1 MTQGNFLTLLRNRGG
16 FRLLWLGQII
26 ARLGDNFYWLALL
39 ITVNELTGSTLAMGI
54 TTISLALPQ
63 LLLGLPAG
71 VMVDRFDRRKVMIGS
86 DLLRGG
92 LVLLCLLVGS
102 REQVWI
108 FYLVGFLISAI
119 SVFFFPARQAVTPLL
134 VAEEELLAAN
144 ALLETSRT
152 LAMLL
157 GAAAAGFLIAYAGA
171 QVAFILVSVAF
182 LLSAAFLVAVR
193 VPRTVK
199 PTRTAS
205 LANLW
210 AELRQGLGF
219 VHRSRLLTGVIV
231 TLTVVMLGIGAINVL
246 WVSFMDRS
254 FGVGPEGLGIAD
266 SLQGLGM
273 LVGSVVVGNVT
284 GRFRRT
290 RLLSTSIALIGMTVV
305 AIGLAPT
312 LAFVLIILFFVGL
325 SLPSANAAATTLM
338 QTVTPNELM
347 GRVSSA
353 LGTIQQVANLL
364 SMAIAATLGDL
375 IGVRTVFVACG
386 LIMILAGGMGWVML
400 REPAEE
406 ATVRAAVATPI
417 GSEAR
422 LKGAGEL

>member
-1 MTQGNFLTLLRNRGG
+1 MTEGNFLTILRQRRD

-39 ITVNELTGSTLAMGI
+39 ITVNELTGSTLAMGM

-71 VMVDRFDRRKVMIGS
+71 VFVDRFDRRKVMIAS

-92 LVLLCLLVGS
+92 LVLFCLLVGS

-108 FYLVGFLISAI
+108 FYLVGFLMSAI

-182 LLSAAFLVAVR
+182 LLSAAFLWAVR

-199 PTRTAS
+199 PVSAAS

-210 AELRQGLGF
+210 AELRQGLSF
-219 VHRSRLLTGVIV
+219 VRRSRLLTGVII
-231 TLTVVMLGIGAINVL
+231 TFTVVMLGIGAINVL
-246 WVSFMDRS
+246 WVPFMDRA

-273 LVGSVVVGNVT
+273 LVGSIVVGNVT

-290 RLLSTSIALIGMTVV
+290 RLLSGSIGLIGLTVV
-305 AIGLAPT
+305 AVGLAPT
-312 LAFVLIILFFVGL
+312 FAIVLAILFFVGL
-325 SLPSANAAATTLM
+325 SLPSANAAATTLV
-338 QTVTPNELM
+338 QTVTPDELM
-347 GRVSSA
+347 GRVNSA
-353 LGTIQQVANLL
+353 SGTVQQVANLL
-364 SMAIAATLGDL
+364 SMAVAATLGDL
-375 IGVRTVFVACG
+375 IGVRTVFVVCG
-386 LIMILAGGMGWVML
+386 LIMVLAGVMGWLML
-400 REPAEE
+400 REPSE
-406 ATVRAAVATPI
+406 ALTGAAAVATPAA
-417 GSEAR
+417 SE
-422 LKGAGEL
+422 

>member
-1 MTQGNFLTLLRNRGG
+1 MTQGNFLTILRKRRD

-39 ITVNELTGSTLAMGI
+39 ITVNELTGSTLAMGM

-71 VMVDRFDRRKVMIGS
+71 VFVDRFDRRKVMIAS

-92 LVLLCLLVGS
+92 LVLFCLLVGS

-108 FYLVGFLISAI
+108 FYVVGFLMSAI

-157 GAAAAGFLIAYAGA
+157 GAAAAGFLIAYAG
-171 QVAFILVSVAF
+171 VKIAFILVSLSF
-182 LLSAAFLVAVR
+182 LISATFLWVVR
-193 VPRTVK
+193 VPRTVR
-199 PTRTAS
+199 PVRAANI
-205 LANLW
+205 ANLW

-219 VHRSRLLTGVIV
+219 VRRSQLLTGVMIV
-231 TLTVVMLGIGAINVL
+231 FTVVMLGIGAINVL
-246 WVSFMDRS
+246 WVPFMDRC
-254 FGVGPEGLGIAD
+254 FGVGAQGLGIAD

-273 LVGSVVVGNVT
+273 LVGSVVVGNLT

-290 RLLSTSIALIGMTVV
+290 RLLSGGIGM
-305 AIGLAPT
+305 IGLALVATGMAP
-312 LAFVLIILFFVGL
+312 AFTMVLIILFFVGL
-325 SLPSANAAATTLM
+325 FLPPINAAASTLV
-338 QTVTPNELM
+338 QTITPDELM
-347 GRVSSA
+347 GRVNSA

-364 SMAIAATLGDL
+364 SMALAATLGDL
-375 IGVRTVFVACG
+375 IGVRTVFIVCG
-386 LIMILAGGMGWVML
+386 LIMVLASGMGWRML
-400 REPAEE
+400 REPAE
-406 ATVRAAVATPI
+406 VAAIGAAATPA
-417 GSEAR
+417 SE
-422 LKGAGEL
+422 

>member
-1 MTQGNFLTLLRNRGG
+1 M
-16 FRLLWLGQII
+16 I
-26 ARLGDNFYWLALL
+26 A
-39 ITVNELTGSTLAMGI
+39 
-54 TTISLALPQ
+54 
-63 LLLGLPAG
+63 
-71 VMVDRFDRRKVMIGS
+71 S

-92 LVLLCLLVGS
+92 LVLFCLLVGS

-108 FYLVGFLISAI
+108 FYLVGFLMSAI

-182 LLSAAFLVAVR
+182 LLSAAFLWAVR

-199 PTRTAS
+199 PVSAAS

-210 AELRQGLGF
+210 AELRQGLSF
-219 VHRSRLLTGVIV
+219 VRRSRLLTGVII
-231 TLTVVMLGIGAINVL
+231 TFTVVMLGIGAINVL
-246 WVSFMDRS
+246 WVPFMDRA

-273 LVGSVVVGNVT
+273 LVGSIVVGNVT

-290 RLLSTSIALIGMTVV
+290 RLLSGSIGLIGLTVV
-305 AIGLAPT
+305 AVGLAPT
-312 LAFVLIILFFVGL
+312 FAIVLAILFFVGL
-325 SLPSANAAATTLM
+325 SLPSANAAATTLV
-338 QTVTPNELM
+338 QTVTPDELM
-347 GRVSSA
+347 GRVNSA
-353 LGTIQQVANLL
+353 SGTVQQVANLL
-364 SMAIAATLGDL
+364 SMAVAATLGDL
-375 IGVRTVFVACG
+375 IGVRTVFVVCG
-386 LIMILAGGMGWVML
+386 LIMVLAGVMGWLML
-400 REPAEE
+400 REPSE
-406 ATVRAAVATPI
+406 ALTGAAAVATPAA
-417 GSEAR
+417 SE
-422 LKGAGEL
+422 

>member
-1 MTQGNFLTLLRNRGG
+1 MTILRRRRD

-39 ITVNELTGSTLAMGI
+39 ITVNDLTGSTLAMGLM
-54 TTISLALPQ
+54 TISLALPQ

-71 VMVDRFDRRKVMIGS
+71 VFVDRFDRRQVMIGS

-92 LVLLCLLVGS
+92 LVLFCLLVGS

-119 SVFFFPARQAVTPLL
+119 SVFFFPARQAVTPSL
-134 VAEEELLAAN
+134 VAEGELLAAN

-171 QVAFILVSVAF
+171 NVAFICVSLSF
-182 LLSAAFLVAVR
+182 LISAIFLWAMR

-199 PTRTAS
+199 PARVAS
-205 LANLW
+205 VANLW
-210 AELRQGLGF
+210 AELRQGMGF
-219 VHRSRLLTGVIV
+219 VRRSRLLTGVMAV
-231 TLTVVMLGIGAINVL
+231 FTVLMLGIGAINVL
-246 WVSFMDRS
+246 WVPFMDRC

-273 LVGSVVVGNVT
+273 LVGSIVVGNLT
-284 GRFRRT
+284 SRFRLT
-290 RLLSTSIALIGMTVV
+290 RVLSGSLGL
-305 AIGLAPT
+305 IGLAAAAIGMAST
-312 LAFVLIILFFVGL
+312 FVAVLALLVFVGL
-325 SLPSANAAATTLM
+325 SLPPINAAASTLM
-338 QTVTPNELM
+338 QRVTPDELM
-347 GRVSSA
+347 GRVNSA
-353 LGTIQQVANLL
+353 SGTVQSVANLL
-364 SMAIAATLGDL
+364 SMALAATLGDL

-386 LIMILAGGMGWVML
+386 LIMVLAGVMGWVML
-400 REPAEE
+400 REPSE
-406 ATVRAAVATPI
+406 AAVIGAVVATAPA
-417 GSEAR
+417 SE
-422 LKGAGEL
+422 

>member
-1 MTQGNFLTLLRNRGG
+1 MVTVQGNFLAILHKRRD

-39 ITVNELTGSTLAMGI
+39 ITVNELTGSTLAMGM

-71 VMVDRFDRRKVMIGS
+71 VFVDRFDRRRVMIAS

-92 LVLLCLLVGS
+92 LVLLCLLVSS
-102 REQVWI
+102 RQQVWI
-108 FYLVGFLISAI
+108 FYPVGFVISAI
-119 SVFFFPARQAVTPLL
+119 TVFFFPARQAVTPLL

-171 QVAFILVSVAF
+171 KVAFTLVSVSFLISSAF
-182 LLSAAFLVAVR
+182 LWAMR

-199 PTRTAS
+199 PMRAAS
-205 LANLW
+205 VANLW
-210 AELRQGLGF
+210 AELCQGLGF
-219 VHRSRLLTGVIV
+219 VRHSQLLTGVIIV
-231 TLTVVMLGIGAINVL
+231 FTVVMLGIGAINVL
-246 WVSFMDRS
+246 WVPFMDRC

-273 LVGSVVVGNVT
+273 LVGSILVGNVT
-284 GRFRRT
+284 GRFQRT
-290 RLLSTSIALIGMTVV
+290 RLLSGCLALIGLAAV
-305 AIGLAPT
+305 AIGLAP
-312 LAFVLIILFFVGL
+312 AFVAVLTILFFVGL
-325 SLPSANAAATTLM
+325 FLPPINAAASTLVQM
-338 QTVTPNELM
+338 VTPDELM
-347 GRVSSA
+347 GRVNSA
-353 LGTIQQVANLL
+353 SGTIQQVANLL
-364 SMAIAATLGDL
+364 SMALAATLGDL

-386 LIMILAGGMGWVML
+386 LIMVLAGGMGWGML
-400 REPAEE
+400 REPD
-406 ATVRAAVATPI
+406 RMAALSAAMPSA
-417 GSEAR
+417 SE
-422 LKGAGEL
+422 